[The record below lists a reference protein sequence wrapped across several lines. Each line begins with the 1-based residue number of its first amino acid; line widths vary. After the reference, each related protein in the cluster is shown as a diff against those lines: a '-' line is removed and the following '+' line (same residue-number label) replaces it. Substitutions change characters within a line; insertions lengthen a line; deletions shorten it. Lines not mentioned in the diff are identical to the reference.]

1 MDEETFPIGK
11 NGGYIKKGMVD
22 VKEDLKFTEILFIVL
37 LFDAIIS

>member
-1 MDEETFPIGK
+1 MDEEMFPIGK
-11 NGGYIKKGMVD
+11 NGGIKKGMVD